1 MKIGSYLVFAVCALF
16 NSCVFSDAQ
25 VVWLS
30 TKNMDFTD
38 CDREERRVEGFD
50 GIANTCPFDVIF
62 EQSDERYVVVEGD
75 KEYFDR
81 LHTVVSKGVLEVSV
95 ESGRYRNV
103 RLRVKVGCPEISHIS
118 MSGSG
123 SIFCKTDI
131 EADGELTIKV
141 SGSGD
146 IFADNI
152 SCDILES
159 SVSGSGVIKVSY
171 VEADKVNVSVAGS
184 GDWDAS
190 QIESEDLN
198 IVVSGSGDVEITK
211 VDIDGTLNASVKGSG
226 DIDVSGYASN
236 VIAKVGGSGDISGR
250 LKYDNISKSR
260 SGSGDIDW

>member
-1 MKIGSYLVFAVCALF
+1 MVFAVCALF

-81 LHTVVSKGVLEVSV
+81 LHTDVSKGILEVSV

-184 GDWDAS
+184 GDWDAAR
-190 QIESEDLN
+190 IESEDLN

-236 VIAKVGGSGDISGR
+236 VIARVGGSGDISGR